1 MPLTSTGS
9 SIENKRLDEEMKN
22 YFDELDKFRSIKIA
36 DTNETVV
43 DTLKPSSVNTISIL
57 LQIFDFS

>member
-1 MPLTSTGS
+1 MPITSTGS

-57 LQIFDFS
+57 LQIFDIF

>member
-43 DTLKPSSVNTISIL
+43 DTLKPSSVNTIFIL
-57 LQIFDFS
+57 LQIFDIF

>member
-57 LQIFDFS
+57 LQIFDIF

>member
-43 DTLKPSSVNTISIL
+43 DTLKPSSVNIISIL
-57 LQIFDFS
+57 LQIFDIS